1 MSKVIIYDTTLR
13 DGTQGEGISLS
24 VQDKLNIA
32 KKLDALGV
40 DFIEGGWPGSNPKDM
55 DFFKEVQKLKLQ
67 QGKMVAFGST
77 RRAGIE
83 ACDDVNLKAFVE
95 SGMKYVTIFGKSWD
109 FHVQTAL
116 KVSLEENLEMIK
128 SSILFLKSKG
138 IEVFYDGEHFFDGF
152 KNNPEYA
159 LKTLRTAHEAG
170 AASLILCDTNGGT
183 LPDEVGAIVALVKE
197 KTGASSIGI
206 HCHNDGELAVANTL
220 MAVKAGANHVQGTMN
235 GLGERCGNA
244 NIVSIIAN
252 LELKMGYECLVYGGI
267 KNLTETARFVSE
279 TANLALSNNQAFV
292 GHSAFAHKAG
302 IHVNA
307 VLKDPRTY
315 EHIDPA
321 LVGNV
326 RRVLVSE
333 LSGASNLQYKIKEL
347 GLDFPEDKQV
357 QQRFIGKIKELEY
370 QGYQFEGAE
379 GSFELLLKR
388 ESGVFHSGFTLES
401 FHVSANKR
409 GGQPVYSEASIKIS
423 VGEDSYHTAA
433 DGNGPVDALDNAIR
447 KALEKFYPSLK
458 EMHLVDYKVRVLDGQ
473 DATSAKVRVLIESTD
488 KESSW
493 TTIGVSTDIIEA
505 SWIALTDSISYKL
518 MKDGNKKVSKD

>member
-1 MSKVIIYDTTLR
+1 MKKVIIYDTTLR

-24 VQDKLNIA
+24 VQDKIHIA
-32 KKLDALGV
+32 RKLDALGV

-55 DFFKEVQKLKLQ
+55 DFFKEAQNLHLSHA
-67 QGKMVAFGST
+67 KMVAFGST

-83 ACDDVNLKAFVE
+83 AKDDINLNAFVE

-109 FHVQTAL
+109 FHVESAL
-116 KVSLEENLEMIK
+116 KVSLEENLEMIR

-138 IEVFYDGEHFFDGF
+138 IKVFYDAEHFFDGY
-152 KNNPEYA
+152 KNNPDYA
-159 LKTLRTAHEAG
+159 LKSVSTAHEAG
-170 AASLILCDTNGGT
+170 AECLILCDTNGGA
-183 LPDEVGAIVALVKE
+183 LPDEVSEIVAVVKAH
-197 KTGASSIGI
+197 TGASIGI
-206 HCHNDGELAVANTL
+206 HCHNDGELAVANSL
-220 MAVKAGANHVQGTMN
+220 MAVKAGADHVQGTMN

-244 NIVSIIAN
+244 NLASIIPN
-252 LELKMGYECLVYGGI
+252 LELKMGYECLGPDGLEH
-267 KNLTETARFVSE
+267 LTETARFVNE
-279 TANLALSNNQAFV
+279 TANMALANNQAFV

-307 VLKDPRTY
+307 VLKNPKTY
-315 EHIDPA
+315 EHIDPE
-321 LVGNV
+321 LVGNI

-347 GLDFPEDKQV
+347 GLEFPDDKKA
-357 QQRFIGKIKELEY
+357 QQNFIAKIKDLEY

-379 GSFELLLKR
+379 DSFELLLKR
-388 ESGVFHSGFTLES
+388 ESGAFESGFKLDS
-401 FHVSANKR
+401 FHVSASKK
-409 GGQPVYSEASIKIS
+409 GGQPVYSEASIKVS

-447 KALEKFYPSLK
+447 KALETFYPSLK
-458 EMHLVDYKVRVLDGQ
+458 EMHLTDYKVRVLDGK

-518 MKDGNKKVSKD
+518 MKDSKDS

>member
-1 MSKVIIYDTTLR
+1 MEKIVVYDTTLR

-24 VQDKLNIA
+24 VQDKINIA
-32 KKLDALGV
+32 KKLDSLGV

-55 DFFKEVQKLKLQ
+55 DFFKEVQGVSFNHAKIT
-67 QGKMVAFGST
+67 AFGST

-83 ACDDVNLKAFVE
+83 AKDDVNLNAFVA
-95 SGMKYVTIFGKSWD
+95 SGVSYVTIFGKSWD
-109 FHVQTAL
+109 FHVKSAL
-116 KVSLEENLEMIK
+116 KVSLEENLDMIK
-128 SSILFLKSKG
+128 SSILYLKSKG
-138 IEVFYDGEHFFDGF
+138 IKVFYDAEHFFDGL
-152 KNNPEYA
+152 KNNRDYA
-159 LKTLRTAHEAG
+159 LLTVKTAAEAG
-170 AASLILCDTNGGT
+170 AEALILCDTNGGT
-183 LPDEVGAIVALVKE
+183 LPDEIKDGVVAVIE
-197 KTGASSIGI
+197 HTGLDVGI
-206 HCHNDGELAVANTL
+206 HAHNDSDLAVANSIL
-220 MAVKAGANHVQGTMN
+220 AVQAGACHVQGTMN

-244 NIVSIIAN
+244 NLCSIIPN
-252 LELKMGYECLVYGGI
+252 LQLKMGYDCLAGDGL
-267 KNLTETARFVSE
+267 KHLTEAARFVSE
-279 TANLALSNNQAFV
+279 TANLALGNNQAFV

-315 EHIDPA
+315 EHIDPST
-321 LVGNV
+321 VGNV

-347 GLDFPEDKQV
+347 GLDFPDDKNAQQV
-357 QQRFIGKIKELEY
+357 FIKKIKELEY

-379 GSFELLLKR
+379 GSFELLLKK
-388 ESGVFHSGFTLES
+388 ESGVFDSGFRLES

-409 GGQPVYSEASIKIS
+409 GGQPVVSEASIKIS

-447 KALEKFYPSLK
+447 KALETFYPKLK
-458 EMHLVDYKVRVLDGQ
+458 EMHLVDYKVRVLDGK

-488 KESSW
+488 GDSSW

-505 SWIALTDSISYKL
+505 SWYALTDSISYKL
-518 MKDGNKKVSKD
+518 MKDAGTKV